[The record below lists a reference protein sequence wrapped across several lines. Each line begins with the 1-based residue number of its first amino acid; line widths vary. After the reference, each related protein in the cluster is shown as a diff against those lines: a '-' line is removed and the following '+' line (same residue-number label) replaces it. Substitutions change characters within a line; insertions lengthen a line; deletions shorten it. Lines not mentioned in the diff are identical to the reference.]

1 MSLGIIMKGLNSL
14 HFKDLLGFFFEFI
27 PQIVLLLALFGWM
40 DVLIISKWMQSK
52 NIDMNYPENSLEYNK
67 THMSPG
73 IITTMIDIFLNMG
86 SNEKNN

>member
-1 MSLGIIMKGLNSL
+1 
-14 HFKDLLGFFFEFI
+14 
-27 PQIVLLLALFGWM
+27 
-40 DVLIISKWMQSK
+40 MQNK
-52 NIDMNYPENSLEYNK
+52 NIDMNHLENSLEYNK